1 MSNLITTNGFSVL
14 EVEAMQKLPSQLKLY
29 VQAKNETKIIN
40 LNKQDVLTKL
50 YALIIKTIE
59 LSGENKKYN
68 LEANTIK
75 NVAGFIYDFVIEN
88 YKGATLTELENAFNL
103 GLTGE
108 YGQYVGYGTVTF
120 SKFIKGYMSS
130 QKREQAMKEWF
141 KMQDVRVE
149 APVTKF
155 FEQNMEIAKYFFKI
169 CEPDK
174 AHRFGTIINHE
185 DNVMHLPSIYKFLF
199 DNFQI
204 SFSDESKEKIK
215 KQAKI
220 NYNNFLNKS
229 EIKRYDEKGYNSI
242 VLSVIDDNN
251 KTFEYYVQKEALIF
265 LTLKLKEQ
273 GKTYDNLKPLKL

>member
-1 MSNLITTNGFSVL
+1 MSNLTTVGFNQL
-14 EVEAMQKLPSQLKLY
+14 ELEALNKMPEHLKIY
-29 VQAKNETKIIN
+29 VSAKNEQKIIN
-40 LNKQDVLTKL
+40 IERGE
-50 YALIIKTIE
+50 ALRLIFTEIMKTIE
-59 LSGENKKYN
+59 LSGENKKYA
-68 LEANTIK
+68 LESDQLK
-75 NVAGFIYDFVIEN
+75 NVSKFIYDYVLEH
-88 YKGATLTELENAFNL
+88 YKGITLSELRNAFKSGISNEF
-103 GLTGE
+103 GDF
-108 YGQYVGYGTVTF
+108 VGFGTVTF
-120 SKFIKGYMSS
+120 TKFVKGYMSS

-169 CEPDK
+169 CDSNV
-174 AHRFGTIINHE
+174 AHRYGTIINHE
-185 DNVMHLPSIYKFLF
+185 DNVMHLPSIYKFLY

-204 SFSDESKEKIK
+204 SFSDESQEKIK

-220 NYNNFLNKS
+220 NYNNFLKKS

-273 GKTYDNLKPLKL
+273 GKTYDNLKFLK

>member
-14 EVEAMQKLPSQLKLY
+14 EAEAMQKLPSQLKLY

-75 NVAGFIYDFVIEN
+75 NVAGFIYDYVIEH

-149 APVTKF
+149 VPVTKF

-169 CEPDK
+169 CEPNK

-220 NYNNFLNKS
+220 NYNNFLKKS
-229 EIKRYDEKGYNSI
+229 EIKRYDEKGYKSI

-265 LTLKLKEQ
+265 LTLKLKKQ
-273 GKTYDNLKPLKL
+273 GKTYDNLKPLK

>member
-1 MSNLITTNGFSVL
+1 MSNIITTNGFSVL

-75 NVAGFIYDFVIEN
+75 NVAGFIYDYVIEH

-220 NYNNFLNKS
+220 NFNNFLKKS

-273 GKTYDNLKPLKL
+273 GKTYDNLKPLK

>member
-14 EVEAMQKLPSQLKLY
+14 EAEAMQKLPSQLKLY
-29 VQAKNETKIIN
+29 VQAKNESKIIN

-75 NVAGFIYDFVIEN
+75 NVAGFIYDYVIEH

-174 AHRFGTIINHE
+174 AHRYGTIINHE

-220 NYNNFLNKS
+220 NYNNFLKKS
-229 EIKRYDEKGYNSI
+229 EIKRYDEKGYKSI

-273 GKTYDNLKPLKL
+273 GKTYDNLKPLK

>member
-1 MSNLITTNGFSVL
+1 MSNLITTNRFSVL
-14 EVEAMQKLPSQLKLY
+14 ETEAMQKLPSQLKIY

-75 NVAGFIYDFVIEN
+75 NVAGFIYDYVIEH

-220 NYNNFLNKS
+220 NYNNFLKKS
-229 EIKRYDEKGYNSI
+229 EIKRYDEKGYKSI

-273 GKTYDNLKPLKL
+273 GKTYDNLKPLK

>member
-14 EVEAMQKLPSQLKLY
+14 EAEAMQKLPSQLKLY

-75 NVAGFIYDFVIEN
+75 NVSGFIYDYVIEH

-220 NYNNFLNKS
+220 NYNNFLKKS
-229 EIKRYDEKGYNSI
+229 EIKRYDEKCYNSI

-273 GKTYDNLKPLKL
+273 GKTYDNLKKL

>member
-14 EVEAMQKLPSQLKLY
+14 ETEAMQKLPSQLKLY

-75 NVAGFIYDFVIEN
+75 NVAGFIYDYVIEH

-155 FEQNMEIAKYFFKI
+155 FEQNMEIANYFFKI

-174 AHRFGTIINHE
+174 AHRYGTIINHE

-220 NYNNFLNKS
+220 NYNNFLKKS

-273 GKTYDNLKPLKL
+273 GKTYDNLKPLK

>member
-14 EVEAMQKLPSQLKLY
+14 EAEAMQKLPSQLKLY
-29 VQAKNETKIIN
+29 VQAKNESKIIN

-75 NVAGFIYDFVIEN
+75 NVAGFIYDYVIEH

-108 YGQYVGYGTVTF
+108 FGQYVGYGTVTF

-155 FEQNMEIAKYFFKI
+155 FEQNMEIAKYFYKI

-220 NYNNFLNKS
+220 NYNNFLKKS

-273 GKTYDNLKPLKL
+273 GKTYDNLKPLK

>member
-1 MSNLITTNGFSVL
+1 MSNLTTVGFNQL
-14 EVEAMQKLPSQLKLY
+14 ELEALNKMPENLKIY
-29 VQAKNETKIIN
+29 VSAKNEQKIIN
-40 LNKQDVLTKL
+40 IERGESLR
-50 YALIIKTIE
+50 LIFTEIMKTIE
-59 LSGENKKYN
+59 LSGENKKYA
-68 LEANTIK
+68 LESDQLK
-75 NVAGFIYDFVIEN
+75 NVSKFIYDYVLEH
-88 YKGATLTELENAFNL
+88 YKGITLSELRNAFKSGISNEF
-103 GLTGE
+103 GDF
-108 YGQYVGYGTVTF
+108 VGFGTVTF
-120 SKFIKGYMSS
+120 TKFVKGYMSS

-169 CEPDK
+169 CDSNV
-174 AHRFGTIINHE
+174 AHRYGTIINHE
-185 DNVMHLPSIYKFLF
+185 DNVMHLPSIYKFLY

-204 SFSDESKEKIK
+204 SFSDESQEKIK

-220 NYNNFLNKS
+220 NYNNFLKKS

-273 GKTYDNLKPLKL
+273 GKTYDNLKPLK

>member
-14 EVEAMQKLPSQLKLY
+14 EAEAMQKLPSQLKLY

-40 LNKQDVLTKL
+40 INKQDVLTKL

-75 NVAGFIYDFVIEN
+75 NVSGFIYDYVIEH

-220 NYNNFLNKS
+220 NYNNFLKKS

-273 GKTYDNLKPLKL
+273 GKTYDNLKPLK

>member
-1 MSNLITTNGFSVL
+1 MNNLITTNGFSVL

-75 NVAGFIYDFVIEN
+75 NVAGFIYDYVIEH

-220 NYNNFLNKS
+220 NFNNFLKKS

-273 GKTYDNLKPLKL
+273 GKTYDNLKPLK

>member
-14 EVEAMQKLPSQLKLY
+14 EVEAMQKLSSQLKLY

-75 NVAGFIYDFVIEN
+75 NVAGFIYDFVIEH

-108 YGQYVGYGTVTF
+108 FGQYVGYGAVTF

-149 APVTKF
+149 APVTKYF
-155 FEQNMEIAKYFFKI
+155 DQNMEITK
-169 CEPDK
+169 
-174 AHRFGTIINHE
+174 
-185 DNVMHLPSIYKFLF
+185 
-199 DNFQI
+199 
-204 SFSDESKEKIK
+204 
-215 KQAKI
+215 
-220 NYNNFLNKS
+220 
-229 EIKRYDEKGYNSI
+229 
-242 VLSVIDDNN
+242 
-251 KTFEYYVQKEALIF
+251 
-265 LTLKLKEQ
+265 
-273 GKTYDNLKPLKL
+273 

>member
-1 MSNLITTNGFSVL
+1 MSNLTTIGFNQL
-14 EVEAMQKLPSQLKLY
+14 ELEALNKLPEHLKFY
-29 VQAKNETKIIN
+29 VSAKNEQKIIN
-40 LNKQDVLTKL
+40 IERGE
-50 YALIIKTIE
+50 ALRLIYTEIAKTIE
-59 LSGENKKYN
+59 LSGENKKYV
-68 LEANTIK
+68 LENDQLK
-75 NVAGFIYDFVIEN
+75 NIAKFIYDFVLEH
-88 YKGATLTELENAFNL
+88 YKGITLTELKNAFKL

-273 GKTYDNLKPLKL
+273 GKTYDNLKPLK

>member
-1 MSNLITTNGFSVL
+1 MSNLTTVGFNQL
-14 EVEAMQKLPSQLKLY
+14 ELEALNKMPENLKIY
-29 VQAKNETKIIN
+29 VSAKNEQKIIN
-40 LNKQDVLTKL
+40 IERGE
-50 YALIIKTIE
+50 ALRLIFTEIIKTIE
-59 LSGENKKYN
+59 LSGENKKYA
-68 LEANTIK
+68 LESDQLK
-75 NVAGFIYDFVIEN
+75 NVSKFIYEYVLEHYKGITLSELRNAFKSGISNEFGDFV
-88 YKGATLTELENAFNL
+88 GF
-103 GLTGE
+103 
-108 YGQYVGYGTVTF
+108 GTVTF
-120 SKFIKGYMSS
+120 TKFVKGYMTSL
-130 QKREQAMKEWF
+130 KREQAMKEWF

-169 CEPDK
+169 CDSNV
-174 AHRFGTIINHE
+174 AHRYGTIINHE
-185 DNVMHLPSIYKFLF
+185 DNVMHLPSIYKFLY

-204 SFSDESKEKIK
+204 SFSDESQEKIK

-220 NYNNFLNKS
+220 NYNNFLKKS

-273 GKTYDNLKPLKL
+273 GKTYDNLKSLK

>member
-1 MSNLITTNGFSVL
+1 MSNITKIGFNQL
-14 EVEAMQKLPSQLKLY
+14 ELEALNKMPENLKIY
-29 VQAKNETKIIN
+29 VSAKNEQKIIN
-40 LNKQDVLTKL
+40 IERGE
-50 YALIIKTIE
+50 ALRLIFTEIIKTIE
-59 LSGENKKYN
+59 LSGENKKYA
-68 LEANTIK
+68 LESDQLK
-75 NVAGFIYDFVIEN
+75 NVSKFIYDYVLEH
-88 YKGATLTELENAFNL
+88 YKGITLSELRNAFKSGISNEF
-103 GLTGE
+103 GDF
-108 YGQYVGYGTVTF
+108 VGFGTVTF
-120 SKFIKGYMSS
+120 TKFVKGYMSS

-149 APVTKF
+149 SPVTKF

-169 CEPDK
+169 CDSNV
-174 AHRFGTIINHE
+174 AHRYGTIINHE
-185 DNVMHLPSIYKFLF
+185 DNVMHLPSIYKFLY

-204 SFSDESKEKIK
+204 TFSDESKEKIK

-220 NYNNFLNKS
+220 NYNNFLKKS

-273 GKTYDNLKPLKL
+273 GKTYDNLKPLK

>member
-1 MSNLITTNGFSVL
+1 MNNLITTNGFSVL
-14 EVEAMQKLPSQLKLY
+14 EAEAMQKLPSKMKLY

-75 NVAGFIYDFVIEN
+75 NVAGFIYDYVIEH
-88 YKGATLTELENAFNL
+88 YKGATLSELENAFNL

-149 APVTKF
+149 SPVTKF

-169 CEPDK
+169 CDLNV
-174 AHRFGTIINHE
+174 AHRYGTIINHE
-185 DNVMHLPSIYKFLF
+185 DNVMHLPSIYKFLY

-204 SFSDESKEKIK
+204 SFSDESQEKIK

-220 NYNNFLNKS
+220 NYNNFLKKS

-242 VLSVIDDNN
+242 VLSVIDENN

-273 GKTYDNLKPLKL
+273 GKTYDNLKPLK

>member
-1 MSNLITTNGFSVL
+1 MSNLTTVGFNQL
-14 EVEAMQKLPSQLKLY
+14 ELEALNKMPEHLKIY
-29 VQAKNETKIIN
+29 VSAKNEQKIIN
-40 LNKQDVLTKL
+40 IERGE
-50 YALIIKTIE
+50 ALRLIFTEIIKTIE
-59 LSGENKKYN
+59 LSGENKKYA
-68 LEANTIK
+68 LESDQLK
-75 NVAGFIYDFVIEN
+75 NVSKFIYDYVLEH
-88 YKGATLTELENAFNL
+88 YKGITLSELRNAFKSGISNEF
-103 GLTGE
+103 GDF
-108 YGQYVGYGTVTF
+108 VGFGTVTF
-120 SKFIKGYMSS
+120 TKFVKGYMSS
-130 QKREQAMKEWF
+130 VKREQAMKEWF

-169 CEPDK
+169 CDSNV
-174 AHRFGTIINHE
+174 AHRYGTIINHE
-185 DNVMHLPSIYKFLF
+185 DNVMHLPSIYKFLY

-204 SFSDESKEKIK
+204 SFSDESQEKIK

-220 NYNNFLNKS
+220 NYNNFLKKS

-273 GKTYDNLKPLKL
+273 GKTYDNLKPLK

>member
-14 EVEAMQKLPSQLKLY
+14 ETEAMQKLPSQLKLY

-75 NVAGFIYDFVIEN
+75 NVAGFIYDYVIEH

-141 KMQDVRVE
+141 KMQDVGVE

-220 NYNNFLNKS
+220 NYNNFLKKS
-229 EIKRYDEKGYNSI
+229 EIKRYDEKGYKSI

-273 GKTYDNLKPLKL
+273 GKTYDNLKPLK